1 MSPYEYF
8 IEEGYP
14 SEIAEA
20 LAKYLGGYNEQ
31 EINSTEKESS

>member
-14 SEIAEA
+14 PEIAEEFV
-20 LAKYLGGYNEQ
+20 KYFEEGHEN
-31 EINSTEKESS
+31 TD

>member
-14 SEIAEA
+14 PEIA
-20 LAKYLGGYNEQ
+20 Q
-31 EINSTEKESS
+31 EFEKFIEGKTDEE